1 MLDNH
6 HFRLR
11 PTNFETVSD
20 VAAGAKPAR
29 MTYAIAIATVVA
41 FIVARI
47 IWPADYVSEQAG
59 FIPLRFMSTAT
70 GFVVPEWL
78 TPLTATLAH
87 GDWVHIGFNMLML
100 VYCGRSVET
109 VLGPWPLAV
118 LYLVG
123 AYIAAAGQYVVG
135 PLSPVPMIGASGAIS
150 AVLAV
155 YALLFGRNDVKRWGP
170 IPAHWVRAIWL
181 AIAWTGL
188 QWLVGLAS
196 TRGGGYQVATA
207 AHVGGFL
214 AGLALARPL
223 LAWRYRGA

>member
-1 MLDNH
+1 M
-6 HFRLR
+6 
-11 PTNFETVSD
+11 
-20 VAAGAKPAR
+20 AAGAKPAR
-29 MTYAIAIATVVA
+29 LTYGIAAVTVIAYFAGLFLTSGE
-41 FIVARI
+41 FTT
-47 IWPADYVSEQAG
+47 EQMG
-59 FIPLRFMSTAT
+59 FIPLRFAGEAQ
-70 GFVVPEWL
+70 GFVIPAWL
-78 TPLTATLAH
+78 TPLTATLSH
-87 GDWVHIGFNMLML
+87 GDIIHLGFNMLML

-109 VLGPWPLAV
+109 VLGAGPMTA

-123 AYIAAAGQYVVG
+123 AYVSAAGQYVAG
-135 PLSPVPMIGASGAIS
+135 PMSPVPMIGASGAIS

-181 AIAWTGL
+181 AIAWTGI
-188 QWLVGLAS
+188 QWMVGLAS
-196 TRGGGYQVATA
+196 RGGGYEIATA

>member
-6 HFRLR
+6 HFRHGL
-11 PTNFETVSD
+11 TNFETVSD

-29 MTYAIAIATVVA
+29 LTYAVVIVTVIAYFAGTA
-41 FIVARI
+41 LTSGGFTT
-47 IWPADYVSEQAG
+47 EQMG
-59 FIPLRFMSTAT
+59 FIPLRLSGNVQ
-70 GFVVPEWL
+70 GFVVPVWL
-78 TPLTATLAH
+78 TPLTCTLSH
-87 GDWVHIGFNMLML
+87 GDLVHLGFNMIML
-100 VYCGRSVET
+100 VYCGRMVEA
-109 VLGPWPLAV
+109 VLGAGALSA

-123 AYIAAAGQYVVG
+123 AYLAAAAQFLVDPG
-135 PLSPVPMIGASGAIS
+135 SPVPMIGASGAIS

-181 AIAWTGL
+181 ALAWTAV
-188 QWLVGLAS
+188 QWMVGLA
-196 TRGGGYQVATA
+196 TRGGGYQIATA